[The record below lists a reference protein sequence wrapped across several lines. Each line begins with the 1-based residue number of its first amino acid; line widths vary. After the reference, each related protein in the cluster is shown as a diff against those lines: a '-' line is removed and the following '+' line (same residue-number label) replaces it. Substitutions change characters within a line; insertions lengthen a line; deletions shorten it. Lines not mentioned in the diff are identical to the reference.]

1 MMADYFQALLQE
13 AVTLHQAGKLAE
25 ARAAYLEILKA
36 QPRNADALHLLGVI
50 AHQMGDHEQAV
61 ALIGQAIALHPGNAA
76 QYQNIAL
83 ALKALQRWDEA
94 LAQYGKAIA
103 IKPDYADAHSNR
115 GALLQELGRLD
126 EALASYDQAL
136 AFHPA
141 FAEAWNNR
149 GAVLHALKQPD
160 AALASY
166 GHALQLSPAFA
177 AAHAN
182 RGAVLHDMGKLED
195 ALASY
200 DQALALNPGFAEG
213 WNKRGAVLRDLERLD
228 EALADLD
235 KAITLQPGMA
245 EAHVNRAPIL
255 RDLKRP
261 EEALASY
268 AAAMARKPE
277 TPFLTGLFLSAK
289 MLLCDWSGLE
299 QELAD
304 CVAAV
309 RAGKQVATPFVLLG
323 LVDDP
328 LLHRQAAEIYCAA
341 RHPQS
346 SALGPLVASASE
358 DKMADG
364 KIRIGYYSADFHNHA
379 TSYLMAE
386 LFESHDPEKFE
397 LTAFSFGPDSQG
409 EMRQRIAGAFGEFLE
424 IRGLGDRE
432 IAQLSRQRGIDIA
445 VDLKGYTKDARPG
458 IFAEGC
464 ASIQAHYIGYP
475 GTMGAPFMDYV
486 IADGTVIPAGQ
497 EGAYSEKILRLPH
510 SYQANDSRRKI
521 SDTKM
526 TRQEFGLPENGFVFC
541 CFNKNTKLVPEIF
554 EAWLRILKAVEG
566 SVLWLLMDDAAA
578 AENLRRAASAGG
590 LDPMRLVFAGRV
602 PLDEHLARHRLA
614 DLFLD
619 SWPYNAH
626 TTASDALWA
635 GLPLLTRE
643 GKAFAGR
650 VAASLLKSL
659 ELPELITTSLV
670 DYASLAIN
678 LARDPAKLAAIRTKL
693 AKTRLSAPLFDGKRL
708 ARHLEA
714 GYEIMHSRH
723 KAGLEPQHI
732 DVLP

>member
-13 AVTLHQAGKLAE
+13 AVALHQAGRLAE

-61 ALIGQAIALHPGNAA
+61 TLIGQAIAIHPGNAA

-94 LAQYGKAIA
+94 LNQYARAIA

-136 AFHPA
+136 KFHPA

-166 GHALQLSPAFA
+166 GHALQLAPGFA
-177 AAHAN
+177 APHAN
-182 RGAVLHDMGKLED
+182 LGAVLHDMGKLED

-200 DQALALNPGFAEG
+200 DQALALNPDFAEG

-235 KAITLQPGMA
+235 KAIALQPDMA

-261 EEALASY
+261 QEALASY
-268 AAAMARKPE
+268 AMAMARKPE

-289 MLLCDWSGLE
+289 MLLCDWGGLKKT
-299 QELAD
+299 LAD

-341 RHPQS
+341 RYPKS
-346 SALGPLVASASE
+346 SALGPLVARSAGE
-358 DKMADG
+358 

-379 TSYLMAE
+379 TAYLMAE

-397 LTAFSFGPDSQG
+397 LTAFSFGPGSQG

-424 IRGLGDRE
+424 VRGLGDRE
-432 IAQLSRQRGIDIA
+432 IAHLSRQRGIDIA

-464 ASIQAHYIGYP
+464 APIQVHYIGYP

-486 IADGTVIPAGQ
+486 IADGTVIPPGQ
-497 EGAYSEKILRLPH
+497 EAAYSEKILRLPH
-510 SYQANDSRRKI
+510 SYQANDSQRKI
-521 SDTKM
+521 SDKKF
-526 TRQEFGLPENGFVFC
+526 TRREFGLPENGFVFC
-541 CFNKNTKLVPEIF
+541 CFNKNTKLVPEMF
-554 EAWLRILKAVEG
+554 EGWLRILKARDG
-566 SVLWLLMDDAAA
+566 SVLWLLRDDAAA

-590 LDPMRLVFAGRV
+590 LDSTRLVFADRV

-635 GLPLLTRE
+635 GLPLLTLE
-643 GKAFAGR
+643 GEAFAGR

-659 ELPELITTSLV
+659 ELPELITTSLA
-670 DYASLAIN
+670 DYESLAII

-714 GYEIMHSRH
+714 GYEIMQSRH
-723 KAGLEPQHI
+723 KAGLKPDHI
-732 DVLP
+732 DVSA